1 MNQNDQP
8 QDEMGRYVQA
18 LLADSQQLAAQGDT
32 VSNADQLS
40 FVMEAIACGH
50 TFMDPTDAF
59 EVRHLLV
66 C

>member
-1 MNQNDQP
+1 
-8 QDEMGRYVQA
+8 MGRYVQA
-18 LLADSQQLAAQGDT
+18 LLADAQQLAAQGDT

-59 EVRHLLV
+59 EVRHMLV